1 MRVVSLLPSATEM
14 LYALGVEPVG
24 VSHECDY
31 PPAAQELPTVIH
43 SRIDPDASSEEINE
57 QVATAQE
64 EGGVYEIDRELLADL
79 DPDVVISQGICDVCA
94 VDDSA
99 IRQAVD
105 DLSLDASV
113 VTTDPHSLD
122 DVFTDLEQ
130 LGEELDRQ
138 DEAKK
143 TVAALRERVDATAAS
158 TPDDPPE
165 RRPDVAVCD
174 WLDPVMIAGHW
185 IPEMIDRVGGTYG
198 LADPGKRSRP
208 REWAALREYDPD
220 VLVAAPC
227 GFGIDQTLDNIDDL
241 TDREGWDDLTAV
253 QNDRVYVVDGHHY
266 VNRPGLRLVDTLEYL
281 AAVIHPETGDPP
293 ASAVQR
299 LSQTDRTPS
308 TAAADGGERQ
318 R

>member
-43 SRIDPDASSEEINE
+43 SRVDPDASSAEINE
-57 QVATAQE
+57 QVATAE
-64 EGGVYEIDRELLADL
+64 SSDGVYEIDRDLLADL
-79 DPDVVISQGICDVCA
+79 DPDIVVSQGICDVCA

-105 DLSLDASV
+105 DLGLDARV
-113 VTTDPHSLD
+113 VTTDPHSLE
-122 DVFTDLEQ
+122 DVFRDLER
-130 LGEELDRQ
+130 LGEELGR
-138 DEAKK
+138 EAEAEK
-143 TVAALRERVDATAAS
+143 TVADLRERVEEITAA
-158 TPDDPPE
+158 TPDE
-165 RRPDVAVCD
+165 GPDVAVCD

-185 IPEMIDRVGGTYG
+185 IPEMIDRIGGTYG
-198 LADPGKRSRP
+198 LADPGERSRP
-208 REWAALREYDPD
+208 REWADIRAYDPD

-227 GFGIDQTLDNIDDL
+227 GFGVDQTLDNLTDL
-241 TDREGWDDLTAV
+241 TDREGWANLTAV

-266 VNRPGLRLVDTLEYL
+266 VNRPGPRLVDTLEHL
-281 AAVIHPETGDPP
+281 GAVVHPGTGDPP
-293 ASAVQR
+293 ASAVRR
-299 LSQTDRTPS
+299 LSSVDGDPS
-308 TAAADGGERQ
+308 TAAADGGEPQ